1 MKIESEDLI
10 RDLKIEQS
18 GYCAR
23 YGGESFEDGVINGL
37 EIAIEIVEG
46 MPPADE

>member
-10 RDLKIEQS
+10 RDLKIELS
-18 GYCAR
+18 GYRAT
-23 YGGESFEDGVINGL
+23 YGGESYDDGVINGL
-37 EIAIEIVEG
+37 EIAIEIAEG